1 MTGSGSIQLLVVMGD
16 NRISM
21 EKTMNDVIDADDIAE
36 ALEKA
41 IQALQRVAMAHP
53 ASDEHSR
60 DMYMAADD
68 ARSGLV
74 KILAT
79 YNKPAT
85 P

>member
-1 MTGSGSIQLLVVMGD
+1 
-16 NRISM
+16 
-21 EKTMNDVIDADDIAE
+21 MNDVIDADDIAE
-36 ALEKA
+36 ALDKA

-60 DMYMAADD
+60 DMYRTAAD
-68 ARSGLV
+68 ARSELV